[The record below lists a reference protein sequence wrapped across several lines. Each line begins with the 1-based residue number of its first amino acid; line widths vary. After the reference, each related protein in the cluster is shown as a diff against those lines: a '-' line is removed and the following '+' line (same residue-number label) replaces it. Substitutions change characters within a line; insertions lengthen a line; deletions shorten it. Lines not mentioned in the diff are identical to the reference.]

1 MSYSPWEKQIISNW
15 LIVMGVW
22 CVLFNWC
29 GRRIC
34 DIISEAVN
42 KHNLIFI
49 SSVGNSGPA
58 LSTVGAPGGTT
69 AAIIGMMHFCTLRQG
84 CHVGQSI
91 IIICLKKMTLF
102 SVVLFSI
109 WLFGC
114 PPLKGLSGIIGLTL
128 GTKRVGRIQKK
139 WSAQQIT
146 ICNSDY
152 DLLIRKPCYIS
163 KKCHSYSETLIRSR
177 MWSSYIAHDLDWP
190 WRSYQLLQAFWLFL
204 NFIFKKKHL
213 DCAIDHVMMSLV
225 GWSCSWIVAKWCV
238 IGL

>member
-114 PPLKGLSGIIGLTL
+114 PPLKGLWHYRTHTWDKKSWQDSKKVIRKADHNLQFGL
-128 GTKRVGRIQKK
+128 
-139 WSAQQIT
+139 WSAYT
-146 ICNSDY
+146 
-152 DLLIRKPCYIS
+152 
-163 KKCHSYSETLIRSR
+163 ETLL
-177 MWSSYIAHDLDWP
+177 YL
-190 WRSYQLLQAFWLFL
+190 
-204 NFIFKKKHL
+204 KK
-213 DCAIDHVMMSLV
+213 VP
-225 GWSCSWIVAKWCV
+225 
-238 IGL
+238 